1 MSEEKKPHPMIPVPE
16 AIKIVLR
23 ETGRVMLDQRSRGI
37 HQSESISSTAPW
49 SKILN
54 TVLDKDV
61 LMTEPGYPPYNASI
75 MDGYCVRSSE
85 FKITDQVD
93 GNGFTHH
100 VADNV
105 YAGDHPTAAEGSPS
119 ESPTLPA
126 AYYITTGAVVPDTF
140 DCVVPIE
147 ECRVSDDKQFVQ
159 VLNSATI
166 QGGKWIRPIGCD
178 ISANS
183 VVLPQGHCMDP
194 VALGLLKQSGAES
207 IEVKKRVK
215 VGVLSTGNELILGF
229 NADPSHTGKIPD
241 VNRPILLSLLESF
254 GNVECVDL
262 GMERDDDVA
271 AMAKRIDSAT
281 EICDVIITTGG
292 ISMGDTDIVENVL
305 IDHFG
310 GNLHFGRIHMK
321 PGKPSTFVT
330 IPKSGKTCLVFAL
343 PGNPVSGTVCTELL
357 VKPCL
362 DLLYDGI
369 ADGLSGSKDSLDSEL
384 DSVVRDAQVHPEL
397 LGILSHDIKLDSV
410 RPEYHRVTIDGLENG
425 SINVRSTGV
434 QRSSRL
440 MSLRDATGLLVLPV
454 GNTTKPKALK
464 GDRYPVLIMNN
475 SSLFAQPQVK
485 NSLHLFAK
493 KQMKV
498 AVVLVC
504 KDSSFAQKLDSV
516 CDRIK
521 NSLSGSKS
529 GHAVIVSKRVFDGDL
544 KDLYS
549 LCIDSNDADLIVVV
563 CVTSPGSYLFNLDV
577 SSMLSK
583 RLRKVA
589 GALALQARQG
599 VASSNSQS
607 AIFEA
612 VVGYAPEKQGAMMSC
627 LPEEGV
633 DGGLSNIRGLLKHA
647 LNTARGKPHNHH
659 HK

>member
-1 MSEEKKPHPMIPVPE
+1 MSAENKPHPMIPVPE

-23 ETGRVMLDQRSRGI
+23 ETGRIVLDQRSRGI
-37 HQSESISSTAPW
+37 HQSQSISSTAPW
-49 SKILN
+49 SEILN

-75 MDGYCVRSSE
+75 MDGYCIRSSE
-85 FKITDQVD
+85 FKVTDQAD
-93 GNGFTHH
+93 DNAFTHQ

-105 YAGDHPTAAEGSPS
+105 YAGDHPTTAKEIPS
-119 ESPTLPA
+119 DSTLPT

-147 ECRVSDDKQFVQ
+147 ECRVSEDKKFVHVQ
-159 VLNSATI
+159 KSATI
-166 QGGKWIRPIGCD
+166 QSGKWIRPIGCD
-178 ISANS
+178 IPAGS
-183 VVLPQGHCMDP
+183 VVLPQGHCIDP

-207 IEVKKRVK
+207 IQVKKRVT

-229 NADPSHTGKIPD
+229 KADPTHTGKIPD

-262 GMERDDDVA
+262 GMERDDDVD

-281 EICDVIITTGG
+281 ETCDVIITTGG
-292 ISMGDTDIVENVL
+292 ISMGDTDIVEKVL
-305 IDHFG
+305 IDHCG
-310 GNLHFGRIHMK
+310 GSLHFGRIHMK

-330 IPKSGKTCLVFAL
+330 IPKSDKTCLVFAL
-343 PGNPVSGTVCTELL
+343 PGNPVSGTVCTQLL

-362 DLLYDGI
+362 DLLYNGI
-369 ADGLSGSKDSLDSEL
+369 ADGLSDSNDSLDSKL
-384 DSVVRDAQVHPEL
+384 DSIVKDAHVHPEL
-397 LGILSHDIKLDSV
+397 VGTLAHDVKLDSV
-410 RPEYHRVTIDGLENG
+410 RPEYHRVTIEGLENG
-425 SINVRSTGV
+425 SITVRSTGV

-454 GNTTKPKALK
+454 GSATKPKALK

-475 SSLFAQPQVK
+475 SSLLQQTQVK
-485 NSLHLFAK
+485 NSLHLSTK

-504 KDSSFAQKLDSV
+504 KDSSVVGGKVDSV
-516 CDRIK
+516 CDRVK

-529 GHAVIVSKRVFDGDL
+529 GQAAIVSKKVFNGDL

-549 LCIDSNDADLIVVV
+549 FCIDSNDADLIVVA
-563 CVTSPGSYLFNLDV
+563 CMTSPGSYLFNLDV
-577 SSMLSK
+577 SSVLTK

-599 VASSNSQS
+599 VASSNSKS

-612 VVGYAPEKQGAMMSC
+612 VVGYAPEKHGAMMTC